1 MVLSFGGQRYENFK
15 TESIEIKDFLF
26 RTWIFGC
33 CEAGREG
40 VISLNLD
47 RINELNLS
55 YRG

>member
-1 MVLSFGGQRYENFK
+1 M
-15 TESIEIKDFLF
+15 
-26 RTWIFGC
+26 FGC
-33 CEAGREG
+33 YEAGREG